1 MIGTLIAFKHR
12 FPGLW
17 SLVEG
22 MNGSLFRLR
31 YRKMDV
37 LAKAVLEKADAAGC
51 RFSLLEEER
60 LPELERFLTGQE
72 EGNLTWFQPHGF
84 DRTTLERLFRNPAF
98 LMMQVTAPDGSM
110 VGYFFLRGFFIGR
123 AFAGLLVDK
132 AWQNRGI
139 GTAIWAACAEI
150 CQLSSLRMQAT
161 ISTDNKPSM
170 ASCSKG
176 TDFRQIQ
183 VLDNGYMAIECK
195 QKRQDD

>member
-1 MIGTLIAFKHR
+1 MIGTLISFKRH

-22 MNGSLFRLR
+22 VNGRLFRLR
-31 YRKMDV
+31 FRKMDS
-37 LAKAVLEKADAAGC
+37 LAKAVLEKADVAGC
-51 RFSLLEEER
+51 RFSLLEEGR

-84 DRTTLERLFRNPAF
+84 DLATLERLYRNPAF
-98 LMMQVTAPDGSM
+98 LMMQVTAPDGTM
-110 VGYFFLRGFFIGR
+110 AGYFFLRCFFIGR

-132 AWQNRGI
+132 AWQNQGI
-139 GTAIWAACAEI
+139 GTAIWATCAEI
-150 CQLSSLRMQAT
+150 CQQAGLRMQAT

-170 ASCSKG
+170 VSCRKG

-183 VLDNGYMAIECK
+183 TLDNGYLAVECK
-195 QKRQDD
+195 QKE